1 MLKKISLSLIAALL
15 LSISLVGTVAAQQ
28 DNPPNPAGFRAKKNQ
43 AAVGQI
49 TSIGADSFTMQVR
62 NREVT
67 IFVTNDTVF
76 RNRDGTTAAFA
87 DLEIDRW
94 VAGTG
99 TKNDDGDFVARRVI
113 IMPEDFDPANI
124 NLTKLGGEVDKINNG
139 QNTFTINTLDGRTLT
154 ITVDGRTRWMGSLTE
169 LKDLEKG
176 MKVGVVAQ
184 EQADGTL
191 LAKAVTTRS
200 NERELKRA
208 AGKVTSIS
216 TSSLTIQSRNEDM
229 TFTVTSDTRFE
240 SESGNVNSLDDLEI
254 GQGVVVIYDA
264 KDSSQTALAIV
275 VGDGKGQRVIGTVQ
289 SAGGS
294 HLTIQNRSGEKM
306 SFTVNGKT
314 IIKSRDGSVTELN
327 DLKNGMKV
335 VVAYITQ
342 DDGTLLAKLILVGNS
357 NSTPPD
363 KPNGPH

>member
-1 MLKKISLSLIAALL
+1 MLKKIALSLIAALW
-15 LSISLVGTVAAQQ
+15 LSVSLVGTVAAQP
-28 DNPPNPAGFRAKKNQ
+28 DTLPSPAGFRTEKNQ

-49 TSIGADSFTMQVR
+49 TSVDASSFTMQVR
-62 NREVT
+62 NKEVT
-67 IFVTNDTVF
+67 IFVTSDTLF
-76 RNRDGTTAAFA
+76 RNRDGTLATFA

-99 TKNDDGDFVARRVI
+99 TKNDDGNFVARRVI
-113 IMPEDFDPANI
+113 ILPEDFEPANP

-139 QNTFTINTLDGRTLT
+139 QNTFTITIRDGGSVT
-154 ITVDGRTRWMGSLTE
+154 IAVDGRTRWMGPLTE

-176 MKVGVVAQ
+176 MKVGVAAQ

-191 LAKAVTTRS
+191 LARAVTTRS

-208 AGKVTSIS
+208 VGKVTMIG
-216 TSSLTIQSRNEDM
+216 TSSLTIQTRDGEM
-229 TFTVTSDTRFE
+229 TFPVTSDTRFE
-240 SESGNVNSLDDLEI
+240 SESGNVNSLNDLEV

-264 KDSSQTALAIV
+264 KDSSQTALGIV

-294 HLTIQNRSGEKM
+294 HLTIQNRNGEKM
-306 SFTVNGKT
+306 NFTVDGKT

-327 DLKNGMKV
+327 DLKNGMIV
-335 VVAYITQ
+335 AVAYSTQ
-342 DDGTLLAKLILVGNS
+342 NDGTQLAKLILAGKTD
-357 NSTPPD
+357 STPPD
-363 KPNGPH
+363 EPNGPH